1 MPYPRYSGG
10 HGSSSSGSY
19 GGGSG
24 GSYGGRNSG
33 GGSGSYG
40 AVSPWQMGQGGAR
53 GQMGSLLGPTPN
65 KVDPMALVGNLVGA
79 MMGAGGQ
86 GQGNP
91 LQHLAGIAMASA
103 AMQGGGGGP
112 ERGVRG
118 YDRDRRGDRQVRSV
132 YDLSWFCVLIFST
145 TILIISYS
153 STPLVTCSWSS
164 SFS

>member
-10 HGSSSSGSY
+10 HGSSGSGGGGNY
-19 GGGSG
+19 GGGRS
-24 GSYGGRNSG
+24 SG

-40 AVSPWQMGQGGAR
+40 GGGVSPWQMGGQGGSR
-53 GQMGSLLGPTPN
+53 GQMGSLLGPTPS

-103 AMQGGGGGP
+103 AMQGGGGGV
-112 ERGVRG
+112 ERSRG
-118 YDRDRRGDRQVRSV
+118 YDRDRRVDRQVRS
-132 YDLSWFCVLIFST
+132 
-145 TILIISYS
+145 
-153 STPLVTCSWSS
+153 
-164 SFS
+164 